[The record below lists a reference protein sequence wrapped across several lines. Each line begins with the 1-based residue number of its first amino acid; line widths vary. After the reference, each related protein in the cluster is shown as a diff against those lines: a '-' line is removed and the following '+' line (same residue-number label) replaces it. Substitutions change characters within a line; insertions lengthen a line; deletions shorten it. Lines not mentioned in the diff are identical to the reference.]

1 MHLSLHLMGKHCDKT
16 IDIKTK
22 AKHRKRDFTLK
33 IFLVLKVLLRLGNFD
48 AVGSLI
54 KLIFNKIANKVKK
67 RTRCKNDESLYLTIV
82 VYLWLI

>member
-1 MHLSLHLMGKHCDKT
+1 MHLSSHLMGKHCDKT

-54 KLIFNKIANKVKK
+54 KLLIKLKK
-67 RTRCKNDESLYLTIV
+67 EQGAKMMKAYTLL
-82 VYLWLI
+82 L